1 MAAYQ
6 APLRDIIFNVREIA
20 DLDGVAKLPGYEEA
34 GDMLEA
40 IVEEAGNFAAK
51 VLDPLNATGDREGAH
66 FADGAVTTPKG
77 FKEAFR
83 QFADA
88 GWIGLPMPTEYGG
101 QGLPQLLGTA
111 ALEMWQASNMA
122 FSNGPLLNQGAI
134 EAILLCGTDE
144 QKQTFIPKLVS
155 GEWTGTMDLTE
166 PQAGSDLAQVKTK
179 AVPEG
184 DHYRITGQKI
194 YITYGEHDYTENIVH
209 LVLARTPSAPEGVKG
224 ISLFVVPKRVINAD
238 GSLGELNDV
247 TCAGIEHKM
256 GIHASPTCTMNYGE
270 KGGAIGYLIGK
281 ENEGLKYMF
290 VMMNAARFS
299 VGVQGYAI
307 ADRAF
312 QAALAYAR
320 DRVQSKDIA
329 AKEWTP
335 VRIIEHPDVRRMLM
349 NVKSQV
355 EAMRSFGFFTAAQL
369 DHAHAN
375 PDDKAKAAALSMV
388 ELFTPIVKAWST
400 EVSQALVSEAL
411 QVFGGMGFVEETGV
425 AQYYRDVRITQI
437 YEGTTGIQSNDLMGR
452 KFLKDNG
459 KTAMLVIG
467 QMQAT
472 LKELQASDDEHAKAI
487 AERFGDAVGQLAKTS
502 QWLGGEGMKALA
514 GKGDV
519 RTMFAGAVPYLM
531 LWGYVCG
538 GWMMAKSAAIAVKKA
553 NDPFYATKLVTAR
566 FYAEHVLPKTIALA
580 HEVQN
585 GGPTTMAFTEE
596 QFDLDRKSLAIA

>member
-6 APLRDIIFNVREIA
+6 APLRDLVFNAREIA
-20 DLDGVAKLPGYEEA
+20 DLAGVTALPGYEDASE
-34 GDMLEA
+34 MLEA
-40 IVEEAGNFAAK
+40 ILEEAANFATK
-51 VLDPLNATGDREGAH
+51 VLDPINATGDREGAH
-66 FADGAVTTPKG
+66 FAGGTVTTPKG
-77 FKEAFR
+77 FKEAFK

-88 GWIGLPMPTEYGG
+88 GWIGLPMPAEYGG
-101 QGLPQLLGTA
+101 QGLPNLIGTA
-111 ALEMWQASNMA
+111 ALEMWQGANMA

-155 GEWTGTMDLTE
+155 GEWSGTMDLTE
-166 PQAGSDLAQVKTK
+166 PQAGSDLAAVKTK
-179 AVPEG
+179 AVPQG
-184 DHYRITGQKI
+184 DHYLVTGQKI
-194 YITYGEHDYTENIVH
+194 FITYGEHDYTENIVH
-209 LVLARTPSAPEGVKG
+209 LVLGRTPSAPEGVKG
-224 ISLFVVPKRVINAD
+224 ISLFIVPKRKLNAD

-270 KGGAIGYLIGK
+270 KGGAVGYLIGK

-307 ADRAF
+307 ADRAY

-329 AKEWTP
+329 AKAWTP

-349 NVKSQV
+349 NAKANV
-355 EAMRSFGFFTAAQL
+355 EAMRSLAFFTAAQL

-375 PDDKAKAAALSMV
+375 PDEAAKAAALSMV
-388 ELFTPIVKAWST
+388 EFFTPIVKAWST
-400 EVSQALVSEAL
+400 EVSQAIVSEAL
-411 QVFGGMGFVEETGV
+411 QVFGGMGYVEETGV

-459 KTAMLVIG
+459 KTAMQVIG
-467 QMQAT
+467 RMQAT
-472 LKELQASDDEHAKAI
+472 LKEVQASENEHVKAV
-487 AERFGDAVGQLAKTS
+487 AAQFATAVDAVAKTS
-502 QWLGGEGMKALA
+502 QWLGGEGLRALA
-514 GKGDV
+514 GKGDI

-531 LWGYVCG
+531 LWGYACG
-538 GWMMAKSAAIAVKKA
+538 GWMMAKAALVAATKSD
-553 NDPFYATKLVTAR
+553 DPFYATKLVTAR
-566 FYAEHVLPKTIALA
+566 FYAEHVLPKTSALA
-580 HEVQN
+580 LEVQL
-585 GGPTTMAFTEE
+585 GGGTTMALSEE
-596 QFDLDRKSLAIA
+596 QFDIDRKSLALA

>member
-6 APLRDIIFNVREIA
+6 APLRDLVFNAREIA
-20 DLDGVAKLPGYEEA
+20 DLEGIAQLPGYEEA
-34 GDMLEA
+34 PDMLEA
-40 IVEEAGNFAAK
+40 IVEEAGNFATK
-51 VLDPLNATGDREGAH
+51 VLDPINATGDREGSH
-66 FADGAVTTPKG
+66 FVDGKVTTPKG
-77 FKEAFR
+77 FKEAFK

-134 EAILLCGTDE
+134 EAILLCGTAE
-144 QKQTFIPKLVS
+144 QKAAFIPKLIS

-184 DHYRITGQKI
+184 DHFRITGQKI
-194 YITYGEHDYTENIVH
+194 FITYGEHDYTDNIVH
-209 LVLARTPSAPEGVKG
+209 LVLARTPSAPDGVKG
-224 ISLFVVPKRVINAD
+224 ISLFVVPKRLLNAD
-238 GSLGELNDV
+238 GSLGDLNDV

-270 KGGAIGYLIGK
+270 KGGAVGYLIGK

-307 ADRAF
+307 ADRAY
-312 QAALAYAR
+312 QAALSYAR

-329 AKEWTP
+329 AKAWTP

-375 PDDKAKAAALSMV
+375 PDEKARAAALSMV

-400 EVSQALVSEAL
+400 ELSQALVSEAL

-472 LKELQASDDEHAKAI
+472 LKELQASDDPDAKAI
-487 AERFGDAVGQLAKTS
+487 GERFAAAVGALAATS
-502 QWLGGEGMKALA
+502 QWLGGEGLKALS
-514 GKGDV
+514 GTGDI

-538 GWMMAKSAAIAVKKA
+538 GWMMAKSALIAVSKSA
-553 NDPFYATKLVTAR
+553 DPFYATKLITAR
-566 FYAEHVLPKTIALA
+566 FYAEHVLPKTSALA
-580 HEVQN
+580 HEVQH
-585 GGPTTMAFTEE
+585 GGATTMAFTEE

>member
-6 APLRDIIFNVREIA
+6 APLRDFIFNAREIA
-20 DLDGVAKLPGYEEA
+20 DLDGVSKLPGYEDSSE
-34 GDMLEA
+34 MLEA

-51 VLDPLNATGDREGAH
+51 VLDPINATGDREGAH
-66 FADGAVTTPKG
+66 FDNGRVALPKG
-77 FKEAFR
+77 FKEAFK

-101 QGLPQLLGTA
+101 QGLPSLIGTA
-111 ALEMWQASNMA
+111 ALEMWQAANMA

-144 QKQTFIPKLVS
+144 QKKTFIPKLVS

-179 AVPEG
+179 AVPQG
-184 DHYRITGQKI
+184 DHYLVSGQKI
-194 YITYGEHDYTENIVH
+194 FITFGEHDYTENIVH
-209 LVLARTPSAPEGVKG
+209 LVLGRTPSAPDGVKG
-224 ISLFVVPKRVINAD
+224 ISLFIVPKRKLNPD
-238 GSLGELNDV
+238 GSLGEPNDV

-270 KGGAIGYLIGK
+270 KGGAVGYLLGK

-299 VGVQGYAI
+299 VGVQGYAV
-307 ADRAF
+307 ADRAY
-312 QAALAYAR
+312 QAALTYAR

-349 NVKSQV
+349 NVKANV
-355 EAMRSFGFFTAAQL
+355 EAMRSLGFFTAAQL

-375 PDDKAKAAALSMV
+375 PDEKAKATALSMV
-388 ELFTPIVKAWST
+388 EFFTPIVKAWST

-411 QVFGGMGFVEETGV
+411 QIFGGMGYVEETGV

-472 LKELQASDDEHAKAI
+472 LKELQACENEHAQAV
-487 AERFGDAVGQLAKTS
+487 ATQFAAAVDALAKTS
-502 QWLGGEGMKALA
+502 QWLGGEGLKALS

-531 LWGYVCG
+531 LWGYACG
-538 GWMMAKSAAIAVKKA
+538 GWMMAKSALVAAAKTE
-553 NDPFYATKLVTAR
+553 DPFYATKLVTAR
-566 FYAEHVLPKTIALA
+566 FYAEHVLGKTSALA
-580 HEVQN
+580 YEVQH
-585 GGPTTMAFTEE
+585 GGGTTMALTED
-596 QFDLDRKSLAIA
+596 QFDVDRKSLAIA

>member
-6 APLRDIIFNVREIA
+6 APLRDLVFNVREIA
-20 DLDGVAKLPGYEEA
+20 DLDAVSKLPGYEDAPE
-34 GDMLEA
+34 MLEA
-40 IVEEAGNFAAK
+40 ILEEAANFAAK
-51 VLDPLNATGDREGAH
+51 VLDPINATGDREGSH
-66 FADGAVTTPKG
+66 FNNGAVTTPKG
-77 FKEAFR
+77 FKEAFS
-83 QFADA
+83 QFAAA

-111 ALEMWQASNMA
+111 ALEMWQSANMA

-134 EAILLCGTDE
+134 EALLLCGSEE

-179 AVPEG
+179 AVPQG
-184 DHYRITGQKI
+184 DHYLVTGQKI
-194 YITYGEHDYTENIVH
+194 FITYGEHDYTENIVH
-209 LVLARTPSAPEGVKG
+209 LVLARTPSAPGGVKG
-224 ISLFVVPKRVINAD
+224 ISLFVVPKRKIEAD

-270 KGGAIGYLIGK
+270 KGGAVGYLLGE
-281 ENEGLKYMF
+281 ENQGLKYMF
-290 VMMNAARFS
+290 TMMNAARFS

-307 ADRAF
+307 ADRAY
-312 QAALAYAR
+312 QAALTYAR
-320 DRVQSKDIA
+320 DRVQSKDVA

-349 NVKSQV
+349 NVKSQI

-375 PDDKAKAAALSMV
+375 PDEKAKAAALSMV

-400 EVSQALVSEAL
+400 EVSQVLVSEAL
-411 QVFGGMGFVEETGV
+411 QIFGGMGFVEETGV
-425 AQYYRDVRITQI
+425 AQYYRDVRITAI

-472 LKELQASDDEHAKAI
+472 LAELQGSENEHAKVVATQFAAAI
-487 AERFGDAVGQLAKTS
+487 QALAQTS

-538 GWMMAKSAAIAVKKA
+538 GWMMAKSAVVAVQKA
-553 NDPFYATKLVTAR
+553 GDPFYATKLVTAR
-566 FYAEHVLPKTIALA
+566 FYAEHVLPKSSGLA
-580 HEVQN
+580 FEVQN
-585 GGPTTMAFTEE
+585 GGQSTMAYSEE
-596 QFDLDRKSLAIA
+596 QFDLERKGLALV